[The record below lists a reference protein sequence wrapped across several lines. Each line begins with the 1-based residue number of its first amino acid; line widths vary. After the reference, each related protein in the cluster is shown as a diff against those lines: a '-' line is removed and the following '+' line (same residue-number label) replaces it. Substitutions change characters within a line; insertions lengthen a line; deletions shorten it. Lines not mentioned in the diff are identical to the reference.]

1 MGNRRFIKERLSCDT
16 IEMTGGRTQCLK
28 VKMMVNFPDVS
39 RYVNNSE
46 AHDNGIK
53 DDIRRFLK
61 MQDWQK

>member
-1 MGNRRFIKERLSCDT
+1 
-16 IEMTGGRTQCLK
+16 MTGGRTQCLK

-53 DDIRRFLK
+53 DDLRRFLK
-61 MQDWQK
+61 MQGWQK